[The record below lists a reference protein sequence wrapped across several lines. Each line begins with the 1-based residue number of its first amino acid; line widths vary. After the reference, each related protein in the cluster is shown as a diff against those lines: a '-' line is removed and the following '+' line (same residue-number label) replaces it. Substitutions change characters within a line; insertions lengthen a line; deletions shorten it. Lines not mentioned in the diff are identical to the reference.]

1 MSVVACRILKDGFE
15 MSADSQVTW
24 GETQHGNETNKWAK
38 MFEVKDIVVGGVG
51 IAQDNAL
58 MQLFLETHGIATADE
73 RGILELLG
81 EFVDWKKEKTDD
93 PKINNTYLIGYKG
106 KVFLIHQWLISE
118 VKKYAAIGSGA
129 DYALAVLYYG
139 APTEKAVEAAIELN
153 IYCEKPIVTIRKNL
167 P

>member
-1 MSVVACRILKDGFE
+1 MSIVACRILNDGFE

-24 GETQHGNETNKWAK
+24 GDTQFGTNTQKWAK
-38 MFEVKDIVVGGVG
+38 MFEVKDIVIGGTG
-51 IAQDNAL
+51 TAQDNAL

-73 RGILELLG
+73 RGILEFLG

-93 PKINNTYLIGYKG
+93 SKINNTYLVGYKG
-106 KVFLIHQWLISE
+106 KVFLIEQWLISE

-129 DYALAVLYYG
+129 DYARAVLYFG

-153 IYCEKPIVTIRKNL
+153 VYCERPIVTIRKNL